1 VVVTPSSLSIRTNG
15 TAVASIIVHEVS
27 ASYDNRRIVLVFDDG
42 RRNTEDRI
50 VAVSTPP
57 LCCVRH
63 KLTVEDWDEKERLL
77 TAPYVWYKDEG
88 GKDKCIELKI
98 SLYDEC
104 DQKVL
109 SRIVPLKAT
118 LMYECGQEV
127 QQQNI
132 LVINLHESKVS
143 IDESG
148 EGVIKLRINEVS
160 NRHRSQRFQIMVSL
174 FVLEIYIY
182 TYVSIYMYVYL
193 YVFICICVYKLIFCM

>member
-1 VVVTPSSLSIRTNG
+1 MQIQIHIHHSIF
-15 TAVASIIVHEVS
+15 IHHLI
-27 ASYDNRRIVLVFDDG
+27 
-42 RRNTEDRI
+42 
-50 VAVSTPP
+50 
-57 LCCVRH
+57 
-63 KLTVEDWDEKERLL
+63 
-77 TAPYVWYKDEG
+77 

-148 EGVIKLRINEVS
+148 NIYVN
-160 NRHRSQRFQIMVSL
+160 
-174 FVLEIYIY
+174 IYIP
-182 TYVSIYMYVYL
+182 
-193 YVFICICVYKLIFCM
+193 